1 MPENSLHNYCRL
13 LECIQS
19 DEGPLSNVNNR
30 GIATV
35 FIVRTCICCVMFAM
49 VSALALTVED
59 TVYLRAGSLIDVS
72 AGKIR
77 TDQVIVIQGERITH
91 VAASDEVSI
100 PADATVI
107 DLSRHTVLP
116 GLIDMHDHLTGDHRI
131 HGYASLGISLP
142 RETLYGV
149 LNARKTID
157 AGFTTVRNV
166 GARGYSD
173 VALRDAINDGEI
185 VGPRMRASGPSIGI
199 TGGHCDN
206 NLLPAEYAE
215 VAEGVADGPWAVRAK
230 VREVIKYG
238 ADVIKFCAT
247 GGVLSKGTSL
257 GVQQFTLEEMQALV
271 NEAHLHGR
279 KVAAHAHGA
288 QGIKTAIEAGVD
300 SIEHASLI
308 DDEGIQ
314 LAKRN
319 GTFLVMDIYN
329 DTFILEHGASVGMLE
344 ESLEKE
350 RVIGQLQ
357 RDNFRKAFEAGVR
370 MAFGS
375 DGAVYPHGDNGKQFA
390 YMVQY
395 GMTPMQAIQA
405 ATIHAAELIGWPDSI
420 GAIETGRYADIIAV
434 QGNPLENVRLLEDVQ
449 FVMKGGVVYKQ

>member
-1 MPENSLHNYCRL
+1 M
-13 LECIQS
+13 QS
-19 DEGPLSNVNNR
+19 HDGPLSNVSKAG
-30 GIATV
+30 GIATMSS
-35 FIVRTCICCVMFAM
+35 RICAFHVMFAL
-49 VSALALTVED
+49 VGSLAMAAEE
-59 TVYLRAGSLIDVS
+59 TVYLRAGSLVDVS
-72 AGKIR
+72 AGNVR
-77 TDQVIVIQGERITH
+77 SDQVIVIQGERITR
-91 VAASDEVSI
+91 VAASEEVSI

-107 DLSRHTVLP
+107 DLGQHTVLP

-131 HGYASLGISLP
+131 HGYGALGISVP

-149 LNARKTID
+149 LNARKTLE

-166 GARGYSD
+166 GAGGYSD

-215 VAEGVADGPWAVRAK
+215 VAEGIADGPWAVRAK

-257 GVQQFTLEEMQALV
+257 GAQQFTLEEMQAIV
-271 NEAHLHGR
+271 DEAHLHGH

-288 QGIKTAIEAGVD
+288 RGIKTAIEAGVD

-308 DDEGIQ
+308 DDEGIR
-314 LAKRN
+314 LAKQN

-329 DTFILEHGASVGMLE
+329 HNFIMEHGASVGMLE

-350 RVIGQLQ
+350 RVIGQQQ

-390 YMVQY
+390 FMVQY

-405 ATIHAAELIGWPDSI
+405 ATIHAAELIDWLDSV

-434 QGNPLENVRLLEDVQ
+434 QGNPLENVRLLEDVK